1 MSWEMKGYRRFWISL
16 ALGLQNITE
25 YMIIGKPLKL
35 SLVWDVVGHSSLNR
49 SEVIWEWTQMLDT
62 ERQKMRREE
71 QVLGSLTKW
80 KKSWKSLIKF
90 EISLSKNIKENV
102 SKFGILWTLSQLYLW
117 SQNVTASIYKLTI
130 HSVHPVCSCNFFT
143 IKHGFLDEELFHGII
158 N

>member
-1 MSWEMKGYRRFWISL
+1 MLQIHWRLLFNKENTWRCQHWGARALSRWCGNLQLSPEWMSWEMKGYRRFWISL

-25 YMIIGKPLKL
+25 YMIIRKPLKL

-102 SKFGILWTLSQLYLW
+102 SKFGIL
-117 SQNVTASIYKLTI
+117 
-130 HSVHPVCSCNFFT
+130 
-143 IKHGFLDEELFHGII
+143 
-158 N
+158 